1 MSSPS
6 VTKKTLLETN
16 PSACLFVFGPR
27 ATGSKTCSEL
37 LESALRY
44 LQTTRRIPF
53 SAKRK
58 LIAEIRKAEKH
69 DQVDV
74 GLRKAVKALKEID
87 CFSDWLQQVY
97 PQASSTPLVAL
108 LQQLQELHKQGAL
121 LACTQL
127 DSLPGTRQV
136 TLHDEEMFSCW
147 LSCGEG
153 EDVYVNVDTEDT
165 VPILHLCGSC
175 TNLDT
180 LCIKEGENEVKE
192 SSSSASDGDL
202 KKKMKDLLQERLVI
216 FIGLEGDTQN
226 PFLRDF
232 LGEYYTF
239 SAQKVLKHPPIMIKS
254 QKECQK
260 RGSPAGC
267 RKEDDIITQFLNLQV
282 EEGETFFGNFI
293 LQGSKQNFS
302 IGKPCMHTC
311 TVSWHY

>member
-6 VTKKTLLETN
+6 VAKKTLLETN
-16 PSACLFVFGPR
+16 PSACLFVLGPS

-53 SAKRK
+53 SVKRK

-74 GLRKAVKALKEID
+74 GLRKSVKALKEIN

-97 PQASSTPLVAL
+97 PQASSTPLEAL

-136 TLHDEEMFSCW
+136 TLHDEEMFNCW

-175 TNLDT
+175 TNPDT
-180 LCIKEGENEVKE
+180 LCIREGENKVEDLE
-192 SSSSASDGDL
+192 SSSTSDEGL

-216 FIGLEGDTQN
+216 FLGLEGDTRN
-226 PFLRDF
+226 PFLHDF
-232 LGEYYTF
+232 LDEYYTF
-239 SAQKVLKHPPIMIKS
+239 SAQKVLKHPPIMVTN

-260 RGSPAGC
+260 RGSTATC
-267 RKEDDIITQFLNLQV
+267 RKEDDIVAQFLDLQV
-282 EEGETFFGNFI
+282 QEEGGTFLGDFI
-293 LQGSKQNFS
+293 RQGSKQNFAV
-302 IGKPCMHTC
+302 GKPCMHTS
-311 TVSWHY
+311 TVS